1 MRVYFK
7 TLGISYRCDTTRL
20 SFFQFCFFFMGGNN
34 LKRNNYSRNK
44 QPNGIIVKR
53 FNNLQ
58 NVFIYRVQNGEL
70 AGERGTSTWGNP
82 PGRAR
87 IHVTSKSPQVLT
99 SIRGG
104 FASLKV
110 KIKAT
115 ALKGCSKSSN

>member
-7 TLGISYRCDTTRL
+7 TRGISYRCDTTRL
-20 SFFQFCFFFMGGNN
+20 SFFQFCFFFVMGGNN

-87 IHVTSKSPQVLT
+87 IHVT
-99 SIRGG
+99 
-104 FASLKV
+104 
-110 KIKAT
+110 
-115 ALKGCSKSSN
+115 

>member
-1 MRVYFK
+1 
-7 TLGISYRCDTTRL
+7 
-20 SFFQFCFFFMGGNN
+20 MGGNN